1 MLEAS
6 FDSARNRGA
15 AVSGAYQ
22 YDTGQRIRM
31 HGLPTPDEL
40 SQMDDFLSGDVVTV
54 QAQFGSIGDAQS
66 EPRLAQY
73 DEAEDAWM
81 AEVPDIFLTRAEPVR
96 VYVYVMYGA
105 DEKHSRSKTMYTAT
119 FTPISRP
126 APGDTVTPD
135 QKNAW
140 DTLAA
145 EVNLTLAEMNSAISR
160 ANAAATTAAEATKDA
175 EDALKK
181 ADEVTGAWSGATAT
195 AQTLAPGSAA
205 TVSVGA
211 GEGGEKQFTF
221 GIPRGEKG
229 EKGDKGE
236 TGARGEKGDKGAKGD
251 TGAPGA
257 KGDKG
262 DTGPAGVSFWLSDGT
277 LYITTG

>member
-40 SQMDDFLSGDVVTV
+40 AEMDDFLSGDVVTV
-54 QAQFGSIGDAQS
+54 QAQFGGIGDAQS

-73 DEAEDAWM
+73 DEETDAWL
-81 AEVPDIFLTRAEPVR
+81 AEVPDSCLQSAEPVR

-105 DEKHSRSKTMYTAT
+105 DETHSRSKTMYTAT

-145 EVNLTLAEMNSAISR
+145 EVNLTLSEMNSAISR
-160 ANAAATTAAEATKDA
+160 ANAAATVATDATKSAESALDKADGITAA
-175 EDALKK
+175 
-181 ADEVTGAWSGATAT
+181 WSEATAT
-195 AQTLAPGSAA
+195 AQTLAAGSEA
-205 TVSVGA
+205 TVAVETDASGA
-211 GEGGEKQFTF
+211 KQFTF

-229 EKGDKGE
+229 
-236 TGARGEKGDKGAKGD
+236 
-251 TGAPGA
+251 
-257 KGDKG
+257 DKG
-262 DTGPAGVSFWLSDGT
+262 DTGPAGVTFTLSGGT
-277 LYITTG
+277 LTITTV